1 MLSRLIFLL
10 FVLASCQRGLIPCP
24 EIEVVRF
31 KDKSAFKQKSVVM
44 ARKEEPEEKTFRRP
58 KDKVIQNVTIEEWD
72 CPRPGKKKYMPRAVK
87 NNIRKNERKIHVID
101 SARFNSAE
109 RE

>member
-1 MLSRLIFLL
+1 MLSRLILL
-10 FVLASCQRGLIPCP
+10 LLVLASCQRGLIPCP

-31 KDKSAFKQKSVVM
+31 KDKSAFKQKSVLM

-72 CPRPGKKKYMPRAVK
+72 CPRPGKKKYMPRSVK
-87 NNIRKNERKIHVID
+87 HNIRKNEQRIHLVDSVGFSSADRK
-101 SARFNSAE
+101 
-109 RE
+109 